1 MSNIFEKYRTLLLI
15 ASGVLLLATSGCKK
29 PENAEPPIR
38 PVRTVRVGEIAQ
50 TGGRI
55 FPGRAEAVQA
65 VDIAF
70 EVGGRLIER
79 PVSLGDDVKTDQVLA
94 RLDPRDFENDLQSAQ
109 ARYKRAT
116 AYLSRIEQASRTG
129 AVSQQDL
136 TDAQAQFEAT
146 EAEVKTKKK
155 ALADSVIV
163 APFDG
168 SISATFVE
176 NFQNVRMKEAV
187 IRLLD
192 LSTIELKIDVPE
204 KLISRMAQVVSIQV
218 HFDAFPGKLVPAKIT
233 EIGTEASASTRT
245 YPVTL
250 AMEQPEDFQI
260 LPGMTGQ
267 ARGWPG
273 EETSETSHFVV
284 PGSAAFESEGDEFV
298 WIVDESSSTVKKRR
312 VTSGGVSVSGVLL
325 QGIKSGELVVTAGT
339 HYLSEGQ
346 EVRLLNQRKNA
357 GNQP

>member
-1 MSNIFEKYRTLLLI
+1 
-15 ASGVLLLATSGCKK
+15 
-29 PENAEPPIR
+29 
-38 PVRTVRVGEIAQ
+38 
-50 TGGRI
+50 
-55 FPGRAEAVQA
+55 
-65 VDIAF
+65 
-70 EVGGRLIER
+70 
-79 PVSLGDDVKTDQVLA
+79 
-94 RLDPRDFENDLQSAQ
+94 
-109 ARYKRAT
+109 
-116 AYLSRIEQASRTG
+116 
-129 AVSQQDL
+129 L

-146 EAEVKTKKK
+146 EAEVKTKTK

-168 SISATFVE
+168 SVSVTFVE
-176 NFQNVRMKEAV
+176 NFQNVRMKESV

-192 LSTIELKIDVPE
+192 LSTIELKIDIPE
-204 KLISRMAQVVSIQV
+204 KLISRMAQVESIQV
-218 HFDAFPGKLVPAKIT
+218 HFDAFPGELVPAKIT

-260 LPGMTGQ
+260 LPGMTGL

-273 EETSETSHFVV
+273 EEKNETSHLVV
-284 PGSAAFESEGDEFV
+284 PGSATFESDGEEFV
-298 WIVDESSSTVKKRR
+298 WVVNESNSTVQKRR

-346 EVRLLNQRKNA
+346 EIKLLNPSKDA